1 MKALEERIVREGKV
15 LEGNVLKLGSF
26 LNQSIDTAFCAEM
39 ATEVVSLFAGEKI
52 TKVLTVESS
61 GIAFGFAIAEKLGV
75 PLVFAKKTP
84 ASNQSGGVLSARI
97 HSYTHGN
104 DYTATVGE
112 EYIKADD
119 SVLIADDFLATGEA
133 LHGLIKI
140 VELAGATLA
149 GCAIQVEKGFQ
160 NGGDELR
167 RAGVHVESLAL
178 IDSMSPE
185 EGIKFRP

>member
-1 MKALEERIVREGKV
+1 MRALEERITREGKV

-26 LNQSIDTAFCAEM
+26 LNQSIDTAFTVEM
-39 ATEVVSLFAGEKI
+39 ASEVVSLFASERI

-75 PLVFAKKTP
+75 PLVFAKKSH
-84 ASNQSGGVLSARI
+84 ASNQSGDVLSAKI

-104 DYTATVGE
+104 DYTATVGA
-112 EYIKADD
+112 EYLNAGD

-133 LHGLIKI
+133 LHGLMKI
-140 VELAGATLA
+140 IELAGASLA

-167 RAGVHVESLAL
+167 RAGVHVESLAI

-185 EGIKFRP
+185 EGVRFRP